1 MRTALVATVIVGVA
15 FVVGASAGNPP
26 AAPAIVG
33 SPGQSSP
40 NTIFSD
46 VCVECHERTDWE
58 GETTTSV
65 EQTLRGIM
73 TGKVKH
79 KAKLTLTE
87 SEVIAMAK
95 FLTFK

>member
-1 MRTALVATVIVGVA
+1 MKTKLALTMAALAMIAV
-15 FVVGASAGNPP
+15 ASAGNPP
-26 AAPAIVG
+26 APPAIGG

-40 NTIFSD
+40 NSIFND
-46 VCVECHERTDWE
+46 TCIECHERTDWE
-58 GETTTSV
+58 GETTASV